1 MNLFHYSRVEIS
13 YDATSGLSRHLT
25 LSGQIDDAWYDD
37 YDYEG
42 SSAFHQKPVRL
53 DLHSPVN
60 PEDIERER
68 TFFMRGAGKVCGV
81 ARINARVEPKRFDF
95 NGEEHESE
103 PVYIYLFLSPDAFAA
118 ICDQAIEAYNN
129 HLNMGATMTLLGDA
143 LQQIKRDPR
152 MDPVLKPRELDI
164 SVFHG
169 YGVKSFKIYTMRSE
183 ST

>member
-1 MNLFHYSRVEIS
+1 MMPHQDCR
-13 YDATSGLSRHLT
+13 GHLT

-37 YDYEG
+37 YYYKD

-53 DLHSPVN
+53 DLHSPPN

-68 TFFMRGAGKVCGV
+68 TFFMEGTGKICGV
-81 ARINARVEPKRFDF
+81 ARINAGVEPKRFDF

-103 PVYIYLFLSPDAFAA
+103 PVYIDLFLCPDVFAA

-129 HLNMGATMTLLGDA
+129 HLNMRATMTLVGDA

-152 MDPVLKPRELDI
+152 MPWPLTPRELDI

-169 YGVKSFKIYTMRSE
+169 YGVKSFEIQTTLGKSNATR
-183 ST
+183 